1 MKKLK
6 LLLILFA
13 FTFFSLNAQSFED
26 INASL
31 PAFAFSVCAFGDAD
45 GDGDLD
51 LYLSGMDEAYSISG
65 GLFIYDAGTYT
76 ISATANIPAIYMG
89 SADWGDIDGDGDMDI
104 VIMGVG
110 ASYADITEVYQNNGD
125 GTFSS
130 LDAGIAPAEQGEVTF
145 ADFNGD
151 TYPDVTLTGIIAEE
165 PYRITSLY
173 SNDGAGVFTKE
184 TSIVLPGMNLGRIK
198 WADYDNDSD
207 LDFVLTGYDDAT
219 GGSQTYYSEIH
230 TNNGDG
236 SFSVSDITLHQG
248 WLGDTEWGDYNAD
261 GYIDLVLSGAGG
273 DGSERYTLLYKNN
286 GNGTFTEID
295 PAFPGVSHSGLEWGD
310 FDSDG
315 DLDLFIVGETTTPGE
330 GNSVSK
336 IFNNNG
342 NDVFTESSE
351 DVFNYSFYGDADSGD
366 FNGDGKKDLV
376 ISGYFNTSY
385 ESNSAVYKNTNTVSV
400 SFIEESISIFPI
412 PANNF
417 LKIESPDNINNVKV
431 FTISGKEILSQSLN
445 SQKTILDIRTLSS
458 GLYFIKI
465 NTSSKEFTRKIIIE

>member
-13 FTFFSLNAQSFED
+13 FTFFSVNAQSFED
-26 INASL
+26 INTSL
-31 PAFAFSVCAFGDAD
+31 PGFSFSVCTFGDAD

-51 LYLSGMDEAYSISG
+51 LYLSGMDNAYAISG

-76 ISATANIPAIYMG
+76 ISATANIPAVYMG

-104 VIMGVG
+104 VIMGAD
-110 ASYADITEVYQNNGD
+110 ASYNDITEVYQNNGD

-130 LDAGIAPAEQGEVTF
+130 LDAGITPAEQGEIKF

-151 TYPDVTLTGIIAEE
+151 TYLDVTLTGIIAEE
-165 PYRITSLY
+165 PFRITALF
-173 SNDGAGVFTKE
+173 SNDGTGVFTEE
-184 TSIVLPGMNLGRIK
+184 TSVVLPGMNLGRIK

-207 LDFVLTGYDDAT
+207 LDFVLSGFDDGT
-219 GGSQTYYSEIH
+219 GGSDDFYSEIY

-261 GYIDLVLSGAGG
+261 GYVDLVLSGAGG
-273 DGSERYTLLYKNN
+273 DGSERFTLLYKNN

-295 PAFPGVSHSGLEWGD
+295 PGFPGVSHSGLEWGD

-336 IFNNNG
+336 IFNNDG
-342 NDVFTESSE
+342 GDVFTESTE
-351 DVFNYSFYGDADSGD
+351 DVFSFSFYGDADSGD

-376 ISGYFNTSY
+376 ITGYYNSSY
-385 ESNSAVYKNTNTVSV
+385 ELNSAVYKNTNTVSI
-400 SFIEESISIFPI
+400 SLIEENISIFPI

-417 LKIESPDNINNVKV
+417 LKIESPNNIYNLEV
-431 FTISGKEILSQSLN
+431 FTITGKEILSQNIN
-445 SQKTILDIRTLSS
+445 SQNTTLDIRTLSS

-465 NTSSKEFTRKIIIE
+465 YTTSGEITKKVIVE